1 MIEAKE
7 HIVKSPQISFI
18 GVAYLQK
25 KNPYKKCKSHLPIA
39 FFSCPLLIFCGL
51 PQFIWI
57 TLVLSLSE
65 KDCGIIGLL
74 ESKVVK

>member
-1 MIEAKE
+1 MIAAKE
-7 HIVKSPQISFI
+7 HVVKSPQISFT
-18 GVAYLQK
+18 GEAYLQK
-25 KNPYKKCKSHLPIA
+25 KTYKKCSSHLPIA

-74 ESKVVK
+74 ERKVVK

>member
-7 HIVKSPQISFI
+7 HIVKSPQISFNEE
-18 GVAYLQK
+18 AYLQK
-25 KNPYKKCKSHLPIA
+25 KLQKVFISPSNS
-39 FFSCPLLIFCGL
+39 FLLLSFVNFCGL

-74 ESKVVK
+74 ERKVVK

>member
-1 MIEAKE
+1 MIEEKE
-7 HIVKSPQISFI
+7 HTVNPLRLASLGSIS
-18 GVAYLQK
+18 AKK
-25 KNPYKKCKSHLPIA
+25 KNYKKFSSHLPMA
-39 FFSCPLLIFCGL
+39 FLSCPLLIFCGL

-74 ESKVVK
+74 